1 MSTAALSR
9 PAGGKPPHRSYRGLG
24 WRFRQAP
31 GTTRRGAWTLDE
43 VLRQRGIG
51 EDDRDA
57 FLRHSLAGMPNPM
70 AFVDMAKAVDRVADH
85 LMKRRRIALFG
96 DYDVD
101 GATSSAIVQ
110 RYARMACPDA
120 PEPLIYIPDRMKE
133 GYGPNAPAL
142 LKLKAEGIDLVLCL
156 DSGTTAHAPLTA
168 AADAG
173 LQIVVVDHHV
183 AENALPPAA
192 AIVNPNRPDQPKD
205 AGDHG
210 YMCTAGIA
218 WLFCVALDKALA
230 DAGAFADRDRPRLSS
245 LLDLV
250 ALGTVADVVPLIGFN
265 RPLVALGLRIME
277 KRQNAGIAAL
287 LRYVDESEIKA
298 WHLGFVLGPRV
309 NASGRIDDCA
319 LGSRLLTT
327 DDPVEAKAIAESLDR
342 INEERRRLC
351 DETLDEAVQAIEAG
365 GSAGDPAGD
374 EVWAHAGDSFLV
386 VGKPSWHP
394 GIVGVVA
401 SRLKERYDRPALV
414 LGASDAASS
423 SWKGSARSVSG
434 FDLGRAVISARQQG
448 ILTHGGGHPM
458 AAGLS
463 ISKDRLR
470 DLSRYLET
478 EAAPA
483 FEKADARTYA
493 VDLAV
498 SPGEIGIPDLEDIKV
513 LEPFGQG
520 NPEPRV
526 ALTNVTVSA
535 VKVLKERHIRLD
547 LVSGDGRRNRI
558 KAMVFGAVGT
568 PLGDALLAAEGGCL
582 DVAGKLRVSEWNGY
596 SNVEMLLED
605 AREASPSFEIGA
617 GPARD
622 AEGAKPK
629 SYAPPAPS
637 EP

>member
-1 MSTAALSR
+1 MSTAALSQ
-9 PAGGKPPHRSYRGLG
+9 ADDKKPHRSYRGLG
-24 WRFRQAP
+24 WRFREAP
-31 GTTRRGAWTLDE
+31 GSARRGAWTLDE
-43 VLRQRGIG
+43 VLRQRGI
-51 EDDRDA
+51 DDEARPG
-57 FLRHSLAGMPNPM
+57 FLRHTLQGMPNPLS
-70 AFVDMAKAVDRVADH
+70 FIDMGKAVDRVAD
-85 LMKRRRIALFG
+85 LLAKRGRIALFG

-110 RYARMACPDA
+110 RYVRMACPDA

-142 LKLKAEGIDLVLCL
+142 LKLKNEGIDLVLCL
-156 DSGTTAHAPLTA
+156 DSGTTAHAPLAA

-173 LQIVVVDHHV
+173 LDIVVVDHHV
-183 AENALPPAA
+183 AEHALPPAT
-192 AIVNPNRPDQPKD
+192 AIVNPNRPDQPRE

-218 WLFCVALDKALA
+218 WLFCVALDKALG
-230 DAGAFADRDRPRLSS
+230 DAGVFANRDRPRLSS

-265 RPLVALGLRIME
+265 RPLVALGLQVME
-277 KRQNAGIAAL
+277 RRQNAGIAAL
-287 LRYVDESEIKA
+287 LRYVEESEIKA

-309 NASGRIDDCA
+309 NASGRIDDCG

-327 DDPVEAKAIAESLDR
+327 DDPAEAKAIAESLDR

-365 GSAGDPAGD
+365 GTAGEPNGD
-374 EVWAHAGDSFLV
+374 EVWAHAGDAFLV

-414 LGASDAASS
+414 LGASDGAAT
-423 SWKGSARSVSG
+423 SWKGSARSVTG
-434 FDLGRAVISARQQG
+434 FDLGRAVIAARQQG
-448 ILTHGGGHPM
+448 ILSHGGGHPM

-463 ISKDRLR
+463 IASNRLPE
-470 DLSRYLET
+470 LSRYLEDA
-478 EAAPA
+478 AAPV
-483 FEKADARTYA
+483 FEHGDARSYSI
-493 VDLAV
+493 DLAV
-498 SPGEIGIPDLEDIKV
+498 SPGEIDVADLEDMKV

-535 VKVLKERHIRLD
+535 VKVLKDRHIRLD
-547 LVSGDGRRNRI
+547 LVSGDGRRSRT
-558 KAMVFGAVGT
+558 KAMAFGAVGT
-568 PLGDALLAAEGGCL
+568 PLGDALLAAEGGRL
-582 DVAGKLRVSEWNGY
+582 DVAGKLRVNEWNGY
-596 SNVEMLLED
+596 VNVEMLLED
-605 AREASPSFEIGA
+605 ARESSPSFEIGSQPGRSA
-617 GPARD
+617 PGEA
-622 AEGAKPK
+622 K
-629 SYAPPAPS
+629 SYAKHEPS